1 MHEVYSGNFDQY
13 TYLLIL
19 FYFIFTRLITGPP
32 PRRND
37 KIDGNIDRRGK
48 GGCGKP
54 HWKGDKICDDENN
67 NAGCDFDGGDCC
79 GDDVETHYCKK
90 CECLEE
96 KEKAPDAGK

>member
-1 MHEVYSGNFDQY
+1 MHEVYSGNFEQY

-96 KEKAPDAGK
+96 KAPDAGK

>member
-1 MHEVYSGNFDQY
+1 MRSTQVILSSTHIY
-13 TYLLIL
+13 L

>member
-1 MHEVYSGNFDQY
+1 MRSIQVILSITHI
-13 TYLLIL
+13 YL
-19 FYFIFTRLITGPP
+19 FHFIFIPLIIGPP
-32 PRRND
+32 HRPN
-37 KIDGNIDRRGK
+37 DGNINRRGK
-48 GGCGKP
+48 ASCGKP

-96 KEKAPDAGK
+96 EKAPNAGK